1 MPAFPML
8 RRPSALFALL
18 CLAALPL
25 VACGKDDEAA
35 PQTAETE
42 DLGYSADYWKDQ
54 KQFIDSVINT
64 APSVDEVAKAK
75 GTIYAVADDELT
87 AIVKREAQK
96 TEDCY
101 SKVGLGYDPG
111 LAGVATILVNLGAA
125 GWDLM
130 RVEDFKFSSAAGG
143 AVVSCINA
151 RAKNEWELP
160 VKGIKPGAH
169 LVQLT
174 FRPDAPAGER
184 KVY

>member
-1 MPAFPML
+1 ML
-8 RRPSALFALL
+8 RRPSALLALL
-18 CLAALPL
+18 SLVAVTQ
-25 VACGKDDEAA
+25 VACGKDDAA
-35 PQTAETE
+35 DQQTAETD

-54 KQFIDSVINT
+54 KQYIDSVINT
-64 APSVDEVAKAK
+64 APSVEDVAKAK
-75 GTIYAVADDELT
+75 GTIYAVADDSLA

-101 SKVGLGYDPG
+101 TKVGLGYDPG
-111 LAGVATILVNLGAA
+111 LAGVATIMVNLGAA

-130 RVEDFKFSSAAGG
+130 RVEDFTFSSAAGG

-160 VKGIKPGAH
+160 IKGMKPGAH